1 MRRRGARESRKK
13 KNQIKAGGMG
23 RKVTCLPFPFP
34 SVLINVFSYY
44 YSFFAKKKN
53 KKTIL
58 AYRYTARNNQIATF
72 GYVSGTNQITA
83 LRYACA
89 NQSIRVSSFMPIM
102 S

>member
-1 MRRRGARESRKK
+1 
-13 KNQIKAGGMG
+13 MG
-23 RKVTCLPFPFP
+23 WKVSCLPLPFP

-44 YSFFAKKKN
+44 YSFFCKKKKS
-53 KKTIL
+53 KKTLL
-58 AYRYTARNNQIATF
+58 AYRYTARNNQITTF

-89 NQSIRVSSFMPIM
+89 NQSVRVSSFMPIM